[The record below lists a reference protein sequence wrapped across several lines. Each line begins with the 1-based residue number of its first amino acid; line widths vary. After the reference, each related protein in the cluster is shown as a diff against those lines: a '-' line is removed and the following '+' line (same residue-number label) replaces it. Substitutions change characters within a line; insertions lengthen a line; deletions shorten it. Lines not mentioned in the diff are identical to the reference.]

1 MEIKG
6 EFINLKSVEISD
18 AEFILNLRQNK
29 ELNRFI
35 SSTSVNLED
44 QKKWIEN
51 YFKRELDKKEFYFV
65 VQNKENESCG
75 TVRIYNIDSEKKECT
90 WGSFMLNKNRPDG
103 ASYETIKLSLNYAFK
118 ALGIEKVLLDVRK
131 ENKKAIYIYEK
142 SGFKKYSEDN
152 INYYYQKI
160 KEEK

>member
-6 EFINLKSVEISD
+6 ELINLKSVETSD
-18 AEFILNLRQNK
+18 AEFILKLRQKK
-29 ELNRFI
+29 ELNQFI

-51 YFKRELDKKEFYFV
+51 YLKRELDKKEFYFIV
-65 VQNKENESCG
+65 KNKENQSCG
-75 TVRIYNIDSEKKECT
+75 TVRIYNINNEKEECT
-90 WGSFMLNKNRPDG
+90 WGSFMLDKSRPDG
-103 ASYETIKLSLNYAFK
+103 ASYETINLSLDYAFK
-118 ALGIEKVLLDVRK
+118 ALGIKKVLLDVRK

-152 INYYYQKI
+152 IDYYYQKT

>member
-44 QKKWIEN
+44 QKN
-51 YFKRELDKKEFYFV
+51 
-65 VQNKENESCG
+65 G
-75 TVRIYNIDSEKKECT
+75 
-90 WGSFMLNKNRPDG
+90 
-103 ASYETIKLSLNYAFK
+103 
-118 ALGIEKVLLDVRK
+118 
-131 ENKKAIYIYEK
+131 
-142 SGFKKYSEDN
+142 
-152 INYYYQKI
+152 
-160 KEEK
+160 